1 MVAVLGISFA
11 HMASAESYLPI
22 ANPQNI
28 LPGPSFLRLD
38 GKVDC
43 SMLHEAIMI
52 GAFGKLSG
60 AAFNVNNRGG
70 REEFKKDYNDRNLTL
85 KINLTTSKV

>member
-1 MVAVLGISFA
+1 
-11 HMASAESYLPI
+11 
-22 ANPQNI
+22 
-28 LPGPSFLRLD
+28 
-38 GKVDC
+38 
-43 SMLHEAIMI
+43 MLHEAIMI

-70 REEFKKDYNDRNLTL
+70 REEFKKDYDDQNLTL